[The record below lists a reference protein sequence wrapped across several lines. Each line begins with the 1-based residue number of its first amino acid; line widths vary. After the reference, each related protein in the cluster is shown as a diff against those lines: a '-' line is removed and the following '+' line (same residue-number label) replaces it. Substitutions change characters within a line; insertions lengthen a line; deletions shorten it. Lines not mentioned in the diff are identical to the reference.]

1 MVRNPPATAGRLR
14 DTGSTPVSGR
24 SLREGHGNPLQ
35 YSSLENPMDRG
46 VWQAT
51 VHGSQE
57 ADNLVTKNQ
66 QHALNFI
73 DQEFRQSTANMVHSC
88 SIKTD
93 ASVRVAKMAED
104 C

>member
-1 MVRNPPATAGRLR
+1 MIPG
-14 DTGSTPVSGR
+14 SGR
-24 SLREGHGNPLQ
+24 SPGEGNGNQLQ
-35 YSSLENPMDRG
+35 YFFLENPMDRG

-57 ADNLVTKNQ
+57 SDNLVTKNQ